1 MKIALYLQDI
11 TIKGREAE
19 DLFWSD
25 MDIVAQNKPE
35 LLVFPE
41 NCFVPSENEVDYILI
56 NDLDADGLEKLKNT
70 LRKRT
75 RKVAE
80 RTKCP
85 VIICHEF
92 DVGNSETLDN
102 EGMLSFYF
110 NPKPSGNDTKE
121 KIYLKHVATRE
132 SAFDLKPDYKTN
144 IKNLFTPI
152 VLNDFTI
159 GHLICYDSS
168 FPLFSRAYG
177 LQGVDLIIN
186 STGQHVPYKKWTY
199 FQKVRAIENHC
210 STLCTMAHADNGKN
224 KSKPKPKSFVVGYD
238 LNGKKLINTVVD
250 KKQIGKENIFIYEV
264 SENHKIDYKK
274 GDIDE
279 YFDQKE
285 SESKDADLFITT
297 GKIKSILNNY
307 TIDKS
312 YYLENNVLYVVLK
325 NKEILKPEV
334 VTEKIFSTYA
344 LFKSISLKIVL
355 INFWDKSFE
364 EKYFDNLL
372 SNVLKVR
379 CVENFCCVIGMGNGF
394 LACYQPTMQKN
405 VQRIKYTEQGFGV
418 SLKRIGGVKSIWKDG
433 DQMQKRWLIKYA
445 QLWNYLVGANSDQYS
460 DIEKQNN
467 KSSRTKKSEF
477 EIEILDAWMDKIK
490 GVTYLRANICIEG
503 LTATGDFLY
512 NDKYVGLND
521 NKIMNDYFDG
531 NNGKWNKFI
540 RLLYKNTKAF
550 LVKHGN
556 GKRDNFLAT
565 IKKQENEGW

>member
-11 TIKGREAE
+11 TIKGRKAE

-41 NCFVPSENEVDYILI
+41 NCFVSSENEVDYILI

-92 DVGNSETLDN
+92 DVGNSERLDN

-144 IKNLFTPI
+144 IKNLFTPV

-186 STGQHVPYKKWTY
+186 STGQHADYQKWSY
-199 FQKVRAIENHC
+199 YQKVRAIENKC
-210 STLCTMAHADNGKN
+210 STLCTMAHAVDEKRN
-224 KSKPKPKSFVVGYD
+224 KSFVIGFD
-238 LNGKKLINTVVD
+238 PNGKKLQNSLVV

-264 SENHKIDYKK
+264 SKNHKIDYKR
-274 GDIDE
+274 GEIDE
-279 YFDQKE
+279 SFDQNE
-285 SESKDADLFITT
+285 TTSQDADLFITT
-297 GKIKSILNNY
+297 DKISAILKNY
-307 TIDKS
+307 KVDKC
-312 YYLENNVLYVVLK
+312 YYQEKNILYVIIK
-325 NKEILKPEV
+325 NEEIFKPEIV
-334 VTEKIFSTYA
+334 IEKIFSA
-344 LFKSISLKIVL
+344 LDLNDIKSLKTVI
-355 INFWDKSFE
+355 INIWDKIIDA
-364 EKYFDNLL
+364 KYYENILL
-372 SNVLKVR
+372 NVLKVR
-379 CVENFCCVIGMGNGF
+379 CVENYCGVIYKGVDS
-394 LACYQPTMQKN
+394 LACYQPTNYKKVQK
-405 VQRIKYTEQGFGV
+405 VKYTMQGFGL
-418 SLKRIGGVKSIWKDG
+418 STRRMGGIKSTWRNGNLI
-433 DQMQKRWLIKYA
+433 QKRWLIKYD
-445 QLWNYLVGANSDQYS
+445 QLCNYLIGTNSDQYS
-460 DIEKQNN
+460 NIEKQNN
-467 KSSRTKKSEF
+467 KSSKTKKSEF
-477 EIEILDAWMDKIK
+477 EIEILDVWMDKIK
-490 GVTYLRANICIEG
+490 GVTYLRANICVEG

-565 IKKQENEGW
+565 IKKHEKEDW